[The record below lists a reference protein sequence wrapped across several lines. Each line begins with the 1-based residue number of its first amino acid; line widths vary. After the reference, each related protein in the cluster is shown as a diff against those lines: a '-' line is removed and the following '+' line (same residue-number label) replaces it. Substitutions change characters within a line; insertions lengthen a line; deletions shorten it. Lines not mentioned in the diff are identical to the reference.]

1 RAVKL
6 NMEGLDH
13 VASYMT
19 RVAERPAVAAALKAE
34 GLN

>member
-1 RAVKL
+1 
-6 NMEGLDH
+6 GLDH